1 MITIIDYDTGN
12 TRNVKNA
19 SDFLGVPNQ
28 LSADPSEILTADGLI
43 LPGVGA
49 FKKAMDSLNERG
61 LVPVIQQAADAG
73 IPILGICLGMQIL
86 FDKSYEFGES
96 NGLGLIAGEVVPI
109 PENLGVKVPHMGWD
123 QNQSQQTDALGD
135 GFDGQFSYFVHSY
148 YVQTAAEN
156 IVSTVDYGVQI
167 PSIVRKDNVIGFQF
181 HPEKSGEVGLNG
193 LAKFK
198 EMVENAD
205 YSRN

>member
-19 SDFLGVPNQ
+19 LDFLGVPNQ
-28 LSADPSEILTADGLI
+28 LSADPNEILMADGLI

-61 LVPVIQQAADAG
+61 LVPVIQQPADAG
-73 IPILGICLGMQIL
+73 ILILGICLGMQIL
-86 FDKSYEFGES
+86 FDTSYEFGES
-96 NGLGLIAGEVVPI
+96 TGLGLIAGEVVPI
-109 PENLGVKVPHMGWD
+109 PEDLGVKVPHMGWD
-123 QNQSQQTDALGD
+123 QNRSRKVDPLGD
-135 GFDGQFSYFVHSY
+135 GFDEQFSYFVHSY
-148 YVQTAAEN
+148 YVKTTSES

-181 HPEKSGEVGLNG
+181 HPEKSGAVGLNG
-193 LAKFK
+193 LSKFK

>member
-1 MITIIDYDTGN
+1 MMIIIDYDTGN

-19 SDFLGVPNQ
+19 LDFLGVENR
-28 LSADPSEILTADGLI
+28 LSADPAEILNADGLI

-61 LVPVIQQAADAG
+61 LVSVIKQAANAG

-96 NGLGLIAGEVVPI
+96 TGLGLIAGEVVPI
-109 PENLGVKVPHMGWD
+109 PDNLGVKVPHMGWD
-123 QNQSQQTDALGD
+123 QNNSQQADPLAD
-135 GFDGQFSYFVHSY
+135 EFDNQFSYFVHSY
-148 YVQTAAEN
+148 YVKTASEN
-156 IVSTVDYGVQI
+156 ILSAVNYGIEI

-181 HPEKSGEVGLNG
+181 HPEKSGDVGLNG
-193 LAKFK
+193 LSKFK

>member
-1 MITIIDYDTGN
+1 MMIIIDYDTGN

-19 SDFLGVPNQ
+19 LDFLGVENR
-28 LSADPSEILTADGLI
+28 LSADPAEILNADGLI

-61 LVPVIQQAADAG
+61 LVPVIKQAANAG
-73 IPILGICLGMQIL
+73 IPMLGICLGMQIL

-96 NGLGLIAGEVVPI
+96 TGLGLIAGEVVPI
-109 PENLGVKVPHMGWD
+109 PDNLGVKVPHMGWN
-123 QNQSQQTDALGD
+123 QNRSQQADPLAD
-135 GFDGQFSYFVHSY
+135 EFNNQFSYFVHSY
-148 YVQTAAEN
+148 YVKTAPEN
-156 IVSTVDYGVQI
+156 ILSAVNYGIQI

-193 LAKFK
+193 LSKFK